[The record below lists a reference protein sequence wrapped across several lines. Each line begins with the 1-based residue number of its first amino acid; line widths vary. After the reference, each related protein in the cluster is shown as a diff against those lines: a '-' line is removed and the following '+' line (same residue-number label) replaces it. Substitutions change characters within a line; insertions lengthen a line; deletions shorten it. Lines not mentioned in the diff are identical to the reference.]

1 MKTRYLI
8 LVISLIFVCSSAES
22 QILKKLKK
30 QIENTTEKVLLK
42 KTDEKTEQVVGNTID
57 SVVNPNSTQKNNILP
72 GETTR
77 ANEAK
82 LINTEA
88 KRSFYTND
96 VVVKTSDSKGKGS
109 EYYFDSDELAARGL
123 APNGKEIYID
133 SEGYQYGY
141 NDHEGRWEKTGLM
154 RSDAMAFMMPAMS
167 MGILKLPAGP
177 SLDASQKLKEQGLN
191 MNTFQI
197 VEWAFIYKPEHF
209 RNGDYEETNAPCP
222 GGGNCPKFIY
232 KDPDYKGS
240 WVLFDSQ
247 ERLSE
252 IYANVNTQQAQGDGS
267 YKFEYVPVSI
277 SVPAAVEVKQPFQDL
292 FMAGADATP
301 PGERNIVQGNS
312 SGNDPVYNNSMP
324 SNTRNSS
331 VGKGDLPSTYSFEW
345 EYHLKMEMPNQKQ
358 DPLDLLILLKKN
370 TNYQGMKIKMEK
382 SEEATMVFDS
392 NIKALVMFMEAGNN
406 KILQIHSMDGQENQ
420 GDMADFKIREL
431 PDKTIIGYKSKGV
444 ELENDEYIAQVYHTL
459 EAPIEMSQLFNS
471 SGSMGKDLPNI
482 DPKLIKQFS
491 EGLVT
496 EMHYTDKKN
505 SKNNV
510 LLTAQALNQVKT
522 SINTGEYQNMSFMGQ
537 LKSKN

>member
-1 MKTRYLI
+1 MARRYI
-8 LVISLIFVCSSAES
+8 IFAISLLFVSFSAEA

-57 SVVNPNSTQKNNILP
+57 SVVNPNSNQKNNIPP
-72 GETTR
+72 GETAK

-96 VVVKTSDSKGKGS
+96 VIVKTSDSKGKGS
-109 EYYFDSDELAARGL
+109 EYYFDSEELAARGL
-123 APNGKEIYID
+123 APNGKEMYID
-133 SEGYQYGY
+133 SEGYNYGY

-209 RNGDYEETNAPCP
+209 RNGDYEETTAPCP

-247 ERLSE
+247 GRLSE

-267 YKFEYVPVSI
+267 YKFEYTPVSI

-301 PGERNIVQGNS
+301 PGQGNRVQGNN
-312 SGNDPVYNNSMP
+312 SGNESSYNKSMP
-324 SNTRNSS
+324 SNPGKSN
-331 VGKGDLPSTYSFEW
+331 VGMGDLPATYSFDW

-358 DPLDLLILLKKN
+358 DDLDLIFLLKKN
-370 TNYQGMKIKMEK
+370 SNYQGIKMKIQK

-392 NIKALVMFMEAGNN
+392 NIHALVMFMEAGNN
-406 KILQIHSMDGQENQ
+406 KILQIHSMQDQENN
-420 GDMADFKIREL
+420 GEIPDLKIREL

-444 ELENDEYIAQVYHTL
+444 ELENDEYIAQVYHTS
-459 EAPIEMSQLFNS
+459 EAPIEMSNLFNS

-482 DPKLIKQFS
+482 DPRLIKRFS

-505 SKNNV
+505 AKNNV
-510 LLTAQALNQVKT
+510 LLTAQALNQVQT